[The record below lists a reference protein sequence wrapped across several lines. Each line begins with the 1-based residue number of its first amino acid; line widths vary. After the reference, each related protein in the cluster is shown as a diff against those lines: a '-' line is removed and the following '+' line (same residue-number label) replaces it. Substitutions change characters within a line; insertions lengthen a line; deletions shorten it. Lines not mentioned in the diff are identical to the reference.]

1 MLNPQG
7 NSYTDA
13 MNAQSILLAVTGLT
27 PQVVTETLFA
37 LHDQGEQLPSAVH
50 ILTTAEGCQRARLTL
65 INDGWLARFC
75 RDYHLKQPDFTE
87 ASIHVL
93 RQANGEPL
101 TDIRTQADNQA
112 MADAITEW
120 IRTFTADPHT
130 DLHVSIAGGRK
141 TMGFYAGYALSL
153 YGRARDRLS
162 HVLVSPDYESHPQ
175 FYYPTP
181 YSHVIYGNDPSRKPL
196 DTQNAEVMLADIAFV
211 RLRHGLDQAL
221 LEGKASF
228 SQSVAAA
235 QQALGPAHLTINL
248 KNRQC
253 IAHGKPV
260 RLSPA
265 DLAFYL
271 WLLQRQTDGQ
281 PSPHC
286 PSDGAPDDTYA
297 SQFLQHY
304 RRINGELGGADRT
317 IDTLKDGMS
326 KTFFEQRKSRIN
338 KTLTQTLVY
347 AAQPYLIAPE
357 GKRPRTQ
364 YRIAL
369 EHNQIEIQEETNG

>member
-1 MLNPQG
+1 
-7 NSYTDA
+7 

-50 ILTTAEGCQRARLTL
+50 ILTTAEGYQRAKLTL
-65 INDGWLARFC
+65 INDGWLMRFC
-75 RDYHLKQPDFTE
+75 RDYHLQHPEFTA
-87 ASIHVL
+87 ASIHIL

-112 MADAITEW
+112 MADGITEW

-153 YGRARDRLS
+153 YGRTRDRLS

-196 DTQNAEVMLADIAFV
+196 DTQNAKVMLADIAFV

-221 LEGKASF
+221 LDGKTSF

-235 QQALGPAHLTINL
+235 QQALGPARLIINP
-248 KNRQC
+248 KSRQF

-260 RLSPA
+260 KLSPA
-265 DLAFYL
+265 DWAFYL
-271 WLLQRQTDGQ
+271 WLLDRQPTGLPA
-281 PSPHC
+281 PSC
-286 PSDGAPDDTYA
+286 PSDGAPDEAYA

-304 RRINGELGGADRT
+304 RRLNGKLGGADRT
-317 IDTLKDGMS
+317 IDTLKNGMS

-338 KTLTQTLVY
+338 KTLVRALTC
-347 AAQPYLIAPE
+347 AAQPYLIEAE
-357 GKRPRTQ
+357 GKRPRTT
-364 YRIAL
+364 YRISL
-369 EHNQIEIQEETNG
+369 RIEQIQIIH

>member
-1 MLNPQG
+1 
-7 NSYTDA
+7 
-13 MNAQSILLAVTGLT
+13 MNTQSVLLAVTGLT
-27 PQVVTETLFA
+27 PQVVTETLYA
-37 LHDQGEQLPSAVH
+37 LHDQGEPLPSAVN

-75 RDYHLKQPDFTE
+75 RDYHLQQPEFTE
-87 ASIHVL
+87 TSIHVL
-93 RQANGEPL
+93 RQTNGEPL

-120 IRTFTADPHT
+120 IRTFTADPDT

-153 YGRARDRLS
+153 YGRTRDRLS

-175 FYYPTP
+175 FFYPTP
-181 YSHVIYGNDPSRKPL
+181 YSHVIYGSDPSRKPL
-196 DTQNAEVMLADIAFV
+196 DTQNAQVMLADIAFV

-221 LEGKASF
+221 LEGKTSF
-228 SQSVAAA
+228 SQSVTAA
-235 QQALGPAHLTINL
+235 QQALGPARLIIHPEI
-248 KNRQC
+248 RRF
-253 IAHGKPV
+253 IAHGKTV

-271 WLLQRQTDGQ
+271 WLLDRQQTSLPA
-281 PSPHC
+281 PSC
-286 PSDGAPDDTYA
+286 PSDGAPDEAYA
-297 SQFLQHY
+297 SQYLRHY
-304 RRINGELGGADRT
+304 RQINGELGGADRT
-317 IDTLKDGMS
+317 IETLKEGMN

-338 KTLTQTLVY
+338 RTLTRTLAY

-357 GKRPRTQ
+357 GKRPRTT
-364 YRIAL
+364 YRINL
-369 EHNQIEIQEETNG
+369 SIEQIQIIH